1 MSVQDDN
8 KAFVRRFIEYVNND
22 PLAPID
28 EFFASSYTYHNSSS
42 PDVKD
47 LASLKEFNAAAYSAF
62 PDIRITIEDMV
73 AEGDKVVYRGSAR
86 ATHKGEFMG
95 IAPTGK
101 EVTLTTIVISRVAN
115 GKFQED
121 WESLDGIYILQQLG
135 AVPTTSRSER

>member
-8 KAFVRRFIEYVNND
+8 KAFVRRFFDYINND

-28 EFFASSYTYHNSSS
+28 EFFATSYAYHNSSM

-47 LASLKEFNAAAYSAF
+47 LSSVKEFNAVAYNAF
-62 PDIRITIEDMV
+62 PDIRFTIEDMV
-73 AEGDKVVYRGSAR
+73 AEGDKVVYRYSAR
-86 ATHKGEFMG
+86 GAHKAEFMS

-101 EVTLTTIVISRVAN
+101 QVTFTGIIITRIAN

-121 WESLDGIYILQQLG
+121 WESMDGIYVLQQLG
-135 AVPTTSRSER
+135 AVPTT